1 MKRYILGCVLALAAC
16 DEAAMNASLGGGGG
30 AASTGG
36 SSGFRE
42 FLVIGS
48 SMTFEQCRA
57 RGGLIIRD
65 SGSPMIAC
73 DPNVIRAPVPMDEF
87 DNPTSNAV
95 ASDT

>member
-1 MKRYILGCVLALAAC
+1 MKRLVFGCILALAGC
-16 DEAAMNASLGGGGG
+16 DEIAMNAQGGGSG
-30 AASTGG
+30 A

-65 SGSPMIAC
+65 SGSPMTAC
-73 DPNVIRAPVPMDEF
+73 DPNVIRAPVPADEF
-87 DNPTSNAV
+87 DNPSHNA
-95 ASDT
+95 AATDT